1 MNYLAKM
8 RIFTLLL
15 TSLRKHK
22 SKPEVKLWFMWE
34 NYFLKTVDLE
44 KY

>member
-8 RIFTLLL
+8 TILTLLL

-22 SKPEVKLWFMWE
+22 SKPEVKLWFMSE
-34 NYFLKTVDLE
+34 NDFLKTMDLE